1 MRSMKFRYT
10 FQHTA
15 TGNIEQK
22 IYTLHQLETKKV
34 TELSPCFHPE
44 FGYTLIGRDVYTGF
58 KDKHGEEIF
67 ENDIMKLLHAA
78 HEDNEMAQV
87 LYRDGE
93 AAFILFTNYRCQ
105 RSLGSL
111 HSSELE
117 IAGDAYRNKDLLKL
131 N

>member
-1 MRSMKFRYT
+1 MRGIKIRYT
-10 FQHTA
+10 FQHIA

-22 IYTLHQLETKKV
+22 IYTLSQLETKKV
-34 TELSPCFHPE
+34 SELSPCFCPE

-67 ENDIMKLLHAA
+67 ENDIMRLLHAA

-93 AAFILFTNYRCQ
+93 AAFILFTNYLRQ
-105 RSLGSL
+105 RNLGSL

-117 IAGDAYRNKDLLKL
+117 IAGNEYRNKNLLKL